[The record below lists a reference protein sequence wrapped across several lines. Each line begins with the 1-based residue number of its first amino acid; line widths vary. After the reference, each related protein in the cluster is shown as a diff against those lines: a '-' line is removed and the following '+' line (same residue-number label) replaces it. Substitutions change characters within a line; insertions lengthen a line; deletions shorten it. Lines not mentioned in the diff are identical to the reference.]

1 MTVDRN
7 LWRSAYEVDDFPAFA
22 CPTCRAGRLRANEDP
37 VIKEPTYSIAGREG
51 DAYWEVGFEVERF
64 WLSLI
69 CDNAKCGEVAT
80 VSGDSNWDEQ
90 YDEEE
95 GGTISR
101 QLLKPRAFFPAPWLI
116 DMPDNVP
123 PEVVESIMLASA
135 HFWSDKGAS
144 ANRLRAGTEYLL
156 DHLKVPRED
165 QGRADKTIYLDL
177 NRRIKLFEQTNADH
191 APSFNALRI
200 IGNLGSHGAEVTPA
214 LLMAAFELFEYTLEQ
229 LCGKKE
235 RIEELRQRII
245 DSRGRH
251 A

>member
-7 LWRSAYEVDDFPAFA
+7 LWRSAYEIDEFPAFV
-22 CPTCRAGRLRANEDP
+22 CPTCRAGRLRPNEGP

-90 YDEEE
+90 YDEEV
-95 GGTISR
+95 GGTVSR
-101 QLLKPRAFFPAPWLI
+101 QLLKPRTFFPAPWLI
-116 DMPDNVP
+116 DMPDEVP
-123 PEVVESIMLASA
+123 LDVVESIRLASG

-144 ANRLRAGTEYLL
+144 ANRLRASTEYLL
-156 DHLKVPRED
+156 DHLKVPRQRQKNGD
-165 QGRADKTIYLDL
+165 RMISL
-177 NRRIKLFEQTNADH
+177 NLNARIELLEQRNADH
-191 APSFNALRI
+191 APSFTALRI
-200 IGNLGSHGAEVTPA
+200 IGNLGSHGEEVTRAP
-214 LLMAAFELFEYTLEQ
+214 LMDAFEIFEYTLEQ

-245 DSRGRH
+245 DSGGRH